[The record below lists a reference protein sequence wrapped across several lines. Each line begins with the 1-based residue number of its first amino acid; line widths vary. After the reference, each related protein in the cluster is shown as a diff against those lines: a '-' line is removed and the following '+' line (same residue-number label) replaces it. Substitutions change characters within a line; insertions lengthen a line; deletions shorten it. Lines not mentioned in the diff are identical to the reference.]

1 MKILFTFPGQGT
13 QHEGMLQN
21 LPGTELEQAR
31 AVLGAE
37 VDTLD
42 SASSL
47 THTRAVQLSLLIAGV
62 AWARELER
70 RGVSPDIV
78 SGLSIGAYPAAV
90 IAGSLDFT
98 DALKLVA
105 LRGDLMEQAYPHG
118 YGLTAIMG
126 LTLPQVENLIQGTG
140 TYIANLNAETQ
151 IVIAGTDDGMAQV
164 AERALAKG
172 ASKAKR
178 LAVSVPS
185 HCALLAE
192 PAKKLAAAFESV
204 TLSRPRCAYLSGST
218 GRVLWQPEK
227 IADDL
232 AMNMARTVRW
242 QEAVI
247 SANERE
253 ARLAI
258 EMPPGGILTCLTR
271 QAAWEGESISLE
283 RSGVDVA
290 VHLAGRLRA
299 CVFLPGGG
307 CALPGLRVRLY
318 YFVGRVR
325 RNASPPGKASGS
337 VLQTSGV
344 HPPFRGQCSQARILL
359 AVAGKDDRNQLL
371 HLVRLCQLQ

>member
-21 LPGTELEQAR
+21 LPGTELAQAR
-31 AVLGAE
+31 EVLGTE

-42 SASSL
+42 SAASL
-47 THTRAVQLSLLIAGV
+47 SHTRAVQLSLLIAGV

-70 RGVSPDIV
+70 RGVTPDIV

-90 IAGSLDFT
+90 IAGALDFT
-98 DALKLVA
+98 DALRLVA
-105 LRGDLMEQAYPHG
+105 LRGDVMEQAYPHG

-126 LTLPQVENLIQGTG
+126 LTLSQVEQLIEGTG

-151 IVIAGTDDGMAQV
+151 IVIAGGDDGMAQV

-192 PAKKLAAAFESV
+192 PAQNLVAAFENV
-204 TLSRPRCAYLSGST
+204 TLSRPRLAYLSGST

-247 SANERE
+247 SANERD

-283 RSGVDVA
+283 RSGVEVA
-290 VHLAGRLRA
+290 VHLAGRLKR
-299 CVFLPGGG
+299 
-307 CALPGLRVRLY
+307 
-318 YFVGRVR
+318 
-325 RNASPPGKASGS
+325 
-337 VLQTSGV
+337 
-344 HPPFRGQCSQARILL
+344 
-359 AVAGKDDRNQLL
+359 
-371 HLVRLCQLQ
+371 

>member
-13 QHEGMLQN
+13 QHAGMLQN
-21 LPGTELEQAR
+21 LPGTELALAR
-31 AVLGAE
+31 EVLGAE
-37 VDTLD
+37 ANTLD
-42 SASSL
+42 TPDAL
-47 THTRAVQLSLLIAGV
+47 QHTRAVQLALLIAGV

-70 RGVSPDIV
+70 RGVAPDIV

-90 IAGSLDFT
+90 IAGALEFT
-98 DALKLVA
+98 DALTLVA

-126 LTLPQVENLIQGTG
+126 LTLPQVESLVAGSGTF
-140 TYIANLNAETQ
+140 IANLNAETQ
-151 IVIAGTDDGMAQV
+151 IVIAGSDEAMADV
-164 AERALAKG
+164 AKRALDKG
-172 ASKAKR
+172 ASKAHR

-192 PAKKLAAAFESV
+192 PAQRLVEAFRHV

-218 GRVLWQPEK
+218 GRVLWQPER

-242 QEAVI
+242 QDAVI

-258 EMPPGGILTCLTR
+258 EMPPGGVLTCLTR
-271 QAAWEGESISLE
+271 QAEWEGESVSLE

-290 VHLAGRLRA
+290 VHLAKRLR
-299 CVFLPGGG
+299 G
-307 CALPGLRVRLY
+307 
-318 YFVGRVR
+318 
-325 RNASPPGKASGS
+325 
-337 VLQTSGV
+337 
-344 HPPFRGQCSQARILL
+344 
-359 AVAGKDDRNQLL
+359 
-371 HLVRLCQLQ
+371 

>member
-13 QHEGMLQN
+13 QHTGMLQN
-21 LPGTELEQAR
+21 LPGTELALAR
-31 AVLGAE
+31 EVLGAE
-37 VDTLD
+37 ADTLD
-42 SASSL
+42 TPDAL
-47 THTRAVQLSLLIAGV
+47 QHTRAVQLALLIAGV

-70 RGVSPDIV
+70 RGVAPDIV

-90 IAGSLDFT
+90 IAGALEFT
-98 DALKLVA
+98 DALTLVA

-126 LTLPQVENLIQGTG
+126 LTLPQVESLVAGSGTF
-140 TYIANLNAETQ
+140 IANLNAETQ
-151 IVIAGTDDGMAQV
+151 IVIAGNDEAMADV
-164 AERALAKG
+164 AKRALDKG
-172 ASKAKR
+172 ASKAHR

-192 PAKKLAAAFESV
+192 PAQRLVEAFRHV

-218 GRVLWQPEK
+218 GRVLWQPER

-242 QEAVI
+242 QDAAI

-258 EMPPGGILTCLTR
+258 EMPPGGVLTCLTR
-271 QAAWEGESISLE
+271 QAEWEGESVSLE

-290 VHLAGRLRA
+290 VHLAKRLR
-299 CVFLPGGG
+299 G
-307 CALPGLRVRLY
+307 
-318 YFVGRVR
+318 
-325 RNASPPGKASGS
+325 
-337 VLQTSGV
+337 
-344 HPPFRGQCSQARILL
+344 
-359 AVAGKDDRNQLL
+359 
-371 HLVRLCQLQ
+371 

>member
-13 QHEGMLQN
+13 QHPQMLQN
-21 LPGTELEQAR
+21 LPGTELAQAR
-31 AVLGAE
+31 EVLGAE
-37 VDTLD
+37 ADTLD
-42 SASSL
+42 SPDAL
-47 THTRAVQLSLLIAGV
+47 QHTRAVQLALLIAGV

-70 RGVSPDIV
+70 RGVTPDIV

-90 IAGSLDFT
+90 VAGALDFT

-126 LTLPQVENLIQGTG
+126 LMLPQVESLVAGSG

-151 IVIAGTDDGMAQV
+151 IVIAGTDEAMAEV
-164 AERALAKG
+164 AKQALERG
-172 ASKAKR
+172 ASKAQR

-185 HCALLAE
+185 HCELLAE
-192 PAKKLAAAFESV
+192 PAQKLVSAFSQV
-204 TLSRPRCAYLSGST
+204 TLSRPRYAYLSGST
-218 GRVLWQPEK
+218 GRVLWQPER

-242 QEAVI
+242 QEAVV

-258 EMPPGGILTCLTR
+258 EMPPGGVLTCLTR

-283 RSGVDVA
+283 RSGMDVA
-290 VHLAGRLRA
+290 VHLAKRLRA
-299 CVFLPGGG
+299 
-307 CALPGLRVRLY
+307 
-318 YFVGRVR
+318 
-325 RNASPPGKASGS
+325 
-337 VLQTSGV
+337 
-344 HPPFRGQCSQARILL
+344 
-359 AVAGKDDRNQLL
+359 
-371 HLVRLCQLQ
+371 

>member
-13 QHEGMLQN
+13 QRAGMLQN
-21 LPGTELEQAR
+21 LPGTERAVAR
-31 AVLGAE
+31 EVLGAE
-37 VDTLD
+37 ADLLD
-42 SASSL
+42 AADAL
-47 THTRAVQLSLLIAGV
+47 QHTRAVQLSLLIAGV

-70 RGVSPDIV
+70 RGVAPDIV

-90 IAGSLDFT
+90 IAGALEFT
-98 DALKLVA
+98 DALRLVA
-105 LRGDLMEQAYPHG
+105 LRGDLMEQAYPQG

-126 LTLPQVENLIQGTG
+126 LTMAQVESLIAGTG

-151 IVIAGTDDGMAQV
+151 IVIAGSDEAMATV
-164 AERALAKG
+164 ATRALEKG
-172 ASKAKR
+172 ANKAQR

-185 HCALLAE
+185 HCELLAE
-192 PAKKLAAAFESV
+192 PAQKLVQAFSEV

-258 EMPPGGILTCLTR
+258 EMPPGGVLTCLTR
-271 QAAWEGESISLE
+271 QAAWDGEAISLE

-290 VHLAGRLRA
+290 VHLATRLRA
-299 CVFLPGGG
+299 
-307 CALPGLRVRLY
+307 
-318 YFVGRVR
+318 
-325 RNASPPGKASGS
+325 
-337 VLQTSGV
+337 
-344 HPPFRGQCSQARILL
+344 
-359 AVAGKDDRNQLL
+359 
-371 HLVRLCQLQ
+371 

>member
-13 QHEGMLQN
+13 QHAGMLQN
-21 LPGTELEQAR
+21 LPGTELALAR
-31 AVLGAE
+31 EVLGAE
-37 VDTLD
+37 TNTLD
-42 SASSL
+42 TPDAL
-47 THTRAVQLSLLIAGV
+47 QHTRAVQLALLIAGV

-70 RGVSPDIV
+70 RGVAPDIV

-90 IAGSLDFT
+90 IAGALEFT
-98 DALKLVA
+98 DALTLVA

-126 LTLPQVENLIQGTG
+126 LTLPQVESLVAGSGTF
-140 TYIANLNAETQ
+140 IANLNAETQ
-151 IVIAGTDDGMAQV
+151 IVIAGSDEAMADV
-164 AERALAKG
+164 AKRALDKG
-172 ASKAKR
+172 ASKAHR

-192 PAKKLAAAFESV
+192 PAQRLVEAFRHV

-218 GRVLWQPEK
+218 GRVLWQPER

-242 QEAVI
+242 QDAAI

-258 EMPPGGILTCLTR
+258 EMPPGGVLTCLTR
-271 QAAWEGESISLE
+271 QAEWEGESVSLE

-290 VHLAGRLRA
+290 VHLAKRLR
-299 CVFLPGGG
+299 G
-307 CALPGLRVRLY
+307 
-318 YFVGRVR
+318 
-325 RNASPPGKASGS
+325 
-337 VLQTSGV
+337 
-344 HPPFRGQCSQARILL
+344 
-359 AVAGKDDRNQLL
+359 
-371 HLVRLCQLQ
+371 

>member
-21 LPGTELEQAR
+21 LPGTVLAQAR
-31 AVLGAE
+31 DVLGAE
-37 VDTLD
+37 VDSLD
-42 SASSL
+42 SSEAL
-47 THTRAVQLSLLIAGV
+47 KHTRAVQLSLLIAGV

-70 RGVSPDIV
+70 RGVVPDIV

-90 IAGSLDFT
+90 VAGALDFS
-98 DALKLVA
+98 DALTLVA

-126 LTLPQVENLIQGTG
+126 LTLAQVESLVAGSG

-151 IVIAGTDDGMAQV
+151 IVIAGPDDAMADV
-164 AERALAKG
+164 AKRAMAKG
-172 ASKAKR
+172 ASKAPR

-185 HCALLAE
+185 HCELLAR
-192 PAKKLAAAFESV
+192 PAQKLVEAFSHV
-204 TLSRPRCAYLSGST
+204 TLSRPRYAYLSGST
-218 GRVLWQPEK
+218 GRVLWQPER

-271 QAAWEGESISLE
+271 QAAWEGESISLD

-290 VHLAGRLRA
+290 VHLAKRLR
-299 CVFLPGGG
+299 
-307 CALPGLRVRLY
+307 
-318 YFVGRVR
+318 
-325 RNASPPGKASGS
+325 S
-337 VLQTSGV
+337 
-344 HPPFRGQCSQARILL
+344 
-359 AVAGKDDRNQLL
+359 
-371 HLVRLCQLQ
+371 

>member
-13 QHEGMLQN
+13 QHAGMLQN
-21 LPGTELEQAR
+21 LPGTELALAR
-31 AVLGAE
+31 EVLGAE
-37 VDTLD
+37 ADTLD
-42 SASSL
+42 TPDAL
-47 THTRAVQLSLLIAGV
+47 QHTRAVQLALLIAGV

-70 RGVSPDIV
+70 RGVAPDIV

-90 IAGSLDFT
+90 IAGALEFT
-98 DALKLVA
+98 DALTLVA

-126 LTLPQVENLIQGTG
+126 LTLPQVESLVAGSGTF
-140 TYIANLNAETQ
+140 IANLNAETQ
-151 IVIAGTDDGMAQV
+151 IVIAGSDEAMADV
-164 AERALAKG
+164 AKRALDKG
-172 ASKAKR
+172 ASKAHR

-192 PAKKLAAAFESV
+192 PAQRLVEAFRHV

-218 GRVLWQPEK
+218 GRVLWQPER

-242 QEAVI
+242 QDAAI

-258 EMPPGGILTCLTR
+258 EMPPGGVLTCLTR
-271 QAAWEGESISLE
+271 QAEWEGESVALE

-290 VHLAGRLRA
+290 VHLAKRLR
-299 CVFLPGGG
+299 G
-307 CALPGLRVRLY
+307 
-318 YFVGRVR
+318 
-325 RNASPPGKASGS
+325 
-337 VLQTSGV
+337 
-344 HPPFRGQCSQARILL
+344 
-359 AVAGKDDRNQLL
+359 
-371 HLVRLCQLQ
+371 

>member
-21 LPGTELEQAR
+21 LPGTELAQAR
-31 AVLGAE
+31 DVLGAE
-37 VDTLD
+37 IDTLD
-42 SASSL
+42 SSEAL
-47 THTRAVQLSLLIAGV
+47 KHTRAVQLSLLIAGV

-70 RGVSPDIV
+70 RGVAPDIV

-90 IAGSLDFT
+90 VAGALDFA
-98 DALKLVA
+98 DALTLVA

-126 LTLPQVENLIQGTG
+126 LTLAQVESLVAGSG

-151 IVIAGTDDGMAQV
+151 IVIAGPDDAMADV
-164 AERALAKG
+164 AKRAMAKG
-172 ASKAKR
+172 ASKAPR

-185 HCALLAE
+185 HCELLAR
-192 PAKKLAAAFESV
+192 PAQKLVEAFSHV
-204 TLSRPRCAYLSGST
+204 TLSRPRYAYLSGST
-218 GRVLWQPEK
+218 GRVLWQPER

-290 VHLAGRLRA
+290 VHLAKRLR
-299 CVFLPGGG
+299 
-307 CALPGLRVRLY
+307 
-318 YFVGRVR
+318 
-325 RNASPPGKASGS
+325 S
-337 VLQTSGV
+337 
-344 HPPFRGQCSQARILL
+344 
-359 AVAGKDDRNQLL
+359 
-371 HLVRLCQLQ
+371 

>member
-21 LPGTELEQAR
+21 LPGTELAQAR
-31 AVLGAE
+31 DVLGAE

-42 SASSL
+42 SSEVL
-47 THTRAVQLSLLIAGV
+47 KHTRAVQLSLLIAGV

-70 RGVSPDIV
+70 RGVAPDIV

-90 IAGSLDFT
+90 VAGALDFA
-98 DALKLVA
+98 DALTLVA

-126 LTLPQVENLIQGTG
+126 LTLAQVESLVAGSG

-151 IVIAGTDDGMAQV
+151 IVIAGPDDAMADV
-164 AERALAKG
+164 AKRAMAKG
-172 ASKAKR
+172 ASKAPR

-185 HCALLAE
+185 HCELLAR
-192 PAKKLAAAFESV
+192 PAQKLVEAFSHV
-204 TLSRPRCAYLSGST
+204 TLSRPRYAYLSGST
-218 GRVLWQPEK
+218 GRVLWQPER

-290 VHLAGRLRA
+290 VHLAKRLR
-299 CVFLPGGG
+299 
-307 CALPGLRVRLY
+307 
-318 YFVGRVR
+318 
-325 RNASPPGKASGS
+325 S
-337 VLQTSGV
+337 
-344 HPPFRGQCSQARILL
+344 
-359 AVAGKDDRNQLL
+359 
-371 HLVRLCQLQ
+371 

>member
-13 QHEGMLQN
+13 QHPGMLKA
-21 LPGTELEQAR
+21 LPGTEMALAR
-31 AVLGAE
+31 EVLGAE
-37 VDTLD
+37 VDSLD
-42 SASSL
+42 SPDAL
-47 THTRAVQLSLLIAGV
+47 QHTRAVQLALLIAGV
-62 AWARELER
+62 AWAREVQR

-90 IAGSLDFT
+90 IAGALEFT
-98 DALKLVA
+98 DALRLVA

-126 LTLPQVENLIQGTG
+126 LTLPQVEKLIEGSG

-151 IVIAGTDDGMAQV
+151 IVIAGSDDAMAEV
-164 AERALAKG
+164 AKRALEKG
-172 ASKAKR
+172 ASKAHR

-185 HCALLAE
+185 HCELLAP
-192 PAKKLAAAFESV
+192 PAQKLVAAFENV

-218 GRVLWQPEK
+218 GRVLWTPEK

-258 EMPPGGILTCLTR
+258 EMPPGGVLTCLTR

-283 RSGVDVA
+283 RSGIDVA
-290 VHLAGRLRA
+290 VHLAQRLSA
-299 CVFLPGGG
+299 
-307 CALPGLRVRLY
+307 
-318 YFVGRVR
+318 
-325 RNASPPGKASGS
+325 
-337 VLQTSGV
+337 
-344 HPPFRGQCSQARILL
+344 
-359 AVAGKDDRNQLL
+359 
-371 HLVRLCQLQ
+371 

>member
-21 LPGTELEQAR
+21 LPGTVLAQAR
-31 AVLGAE
+31 DVLGAE
-37 VDTLD
+37 VDSLD
-42 SASSL
+42 SSEAL
-47 THTRAVQLSLLIAGV
+47 KHTRAVQLSLLIAGV

-70 RGVSPDIV
+70 RGVVPDIV

-90 IAGSLDFT
+90 VAGALDFADT
-98 DALKLVA
+98 LTLVA

-126 LTLPQVENLIQGTG
+126 LTLAQVESLVAGSG

-151 IVIAGTDDGMAQV
+151 IVIAGPDDAMADV
-164 AERALAKG
+164 AKRAMAKG
-172 ASKAKR
+172 ASKAPR

-185 HCALLAE
+185 HCELLAR
-192 PAKKLAAAFESV
+192 PAQKLVEAFSHV
-204 TLSRPRCAYLSGST
+204 TLSRPRYAYLSGST
-218 GRVLWQPEK
+218 GRVLWQPER

-290 VHLAGRLRA
+290 VHLAKRLR
-299 CVFLPGGG
+299 
-307 CALPGLRVRLY
+307 
-318 YFVGRVR
+318 
-325 RNASPPGKASGS
+325 S
-337 VLQTSGV
+337 
-344 HPPFRGQCSQARILL
+344 
-359 AVAGKDDRNQLL
+359 
-371 HLVRLCQLQ
+371 

>member
-13 QHEGMLQN
+13 QHAGMLQN
-21 LPGTELEQAR
+21 LPGTELALAR
-31 AVLGAE
+31 EVLGAE
-37 VDTLD
+37 ANTLD
-42 SASSL
+42 TPDAL
-47 THTRAVQLSLLIAGV
+47 QHTRAVQLALLIAGV

-70 RGVSPDIV
+70 RGVAPDIV

-90 IAGSLDFT
+90 IAGALEFT
-98 DALKLVA
+98 DALTLVA

-126 LTLPQVENLIQGTG
+126 LTLPQVESLVAGSGTF
-140 TYIANLNAETQ
+140 IANLNAETQ
-151 IVIAGTDDGMAQV
+151 IVIAGRDEAMADV
-164 AERALAKG
+164 AKRALDKG
-172 ASKAKR
+172 ASKAHR

-192 PAKKLAAAFESV
+192 PAQRLVEAFRHV

-218 GRVLWQPEK
+218 GRVLWQPER

-242 QEAVI
+242 QDAAI

-258 EMPPGGILTCLTR
+258 EMLPGGVLTCLTR
-271 QAAWEGESISLE
+271 QAEWEGESVSLE

-290 VHLAGRLRA
+290 VHLAKRLR
-299 CVFLPGGG
+299 G
-307 CALPGLRVRLY
+307 
-318 YFVGRVR
+318 
-325 RNASPPGKASGS
+325 
-337 VLQTSGV
+337 
-344 HPPFRGQCSQARILL
+344 
-359 AVAGKDDRNQLL
+359 
-371 HLVRLCQLQ
+371 